1 MPGVGARDE
10 MMLFLKLVVIVAMW
24 IGTAMLSDKMGIN
37 ALVAPGMVLF
47 GGISFFLGPYAT
59 GSGFFVRGGFYVNS
73 ATPEW
78 IWRIF
83 GINIW
88 VAAGVT
94 MLYMWKHQGA

>member
-1 MPGVGARDE
+1 MIV
-10 MMLFLKLVVIVAMW
+10 LLKLIVIGGMW
-24 IGTAMLSDKMGIN
+24 IGTAMLSEEIGIN
-37 ALVAPGMVLF
+37 PLVASGMVLF

-59 GSGFFVRGGFYVNS
+59 GSGFFVKGGFYVNS

-83 GINIW
+83 GMILW
-88 VAAGVT
+88 VAAGAT

>member
-1 MPGVGARDE
+1 MIV
-10 MMLFLKLVVIVAMW
+10 FLKLVVIVGMW
-24 IGTAMLSDKMGIN
+24 IGTAMLSDRMGIN
-37 ALVAPGMVLF
+37 SLVAPGMVLF
-47 GGISFFLGPYAT
+47 GAISFFLGPYAT

-78 IWRIF
+78 IWRIL
-83 GINIW
+83 GIILW